1 MTPVP
6 IKLVDLMTAY
16 QGSALIGTA
25 VESGLA
31 DLLAE
36 GPLTIDEIIA
46 KLGTDDRGTMALL
59 AGLASY
65 ELVERDEDRFSLTGL
80 GAPLAGSHPET
91 VAQIVLKE
99 WFFYKLW
106 AEMPVA
112 VKDGHAR
119 TGPWRERLENDPSQ
133 AHAFLRALDDLCT
146 LFGGELPELA
156 GLDAAGRLLDA
167 GGGAGSH
174 AANLVE
180 ANPEI
185 EATVLD
191 LPGAEP
197 VLRERHPELGFV
209 EGKLGLRA
217 ALEHPPRPPG
227 RSLCPLRERSGLA
240 ARAGRQPGDLRLG
253 DRPRSHQPSG
263 RGQVH
268 PDDGGRERRRLDLVR
283 RGDRRLAH
291 RCRTRPP
298 ADEARLR
305 TDRSDPRPQD
315 LSVSGENQGS
325 TRQYPPP
332 HGRGK
337 PSDTSIFRM
346 KGVQGGMPMSGA
358 GET

>member
-36 GPLTIDEIIA
+36 GPLTLDEIIA

-209 EGKLGLRA
+209 EGDLDQPRFGRPEDENWDYVLLSNILHDHPADRCARYVSEAASLLAPGGSLVIYDWVIDPGRTSPPGVARFTPMMVVENEGGWTWSEEEIAGWLTDAGLDPQPMKRGFGPIAVIRGLR
-217 ALEHPPRPPG
+217 
-227 RSLCPLRERSGLA
+227 
-240 ARAGRQPGDLRLG
+240 
-253 DRPRSHQPSG
+253 
-263 RGQVH
+263 
-268 PDDGGRERRRLDLVR
+268 
-283 RGDRRLAH
+283 
-291 RCRTRPP
+291 T
-298 ADEARLR
+298 
-305 TDRSDPRPQD
+305 
-315 LSVSGENQGS
+315 
-325 TRQYPPP
+325 
-332 HGRGK
+332 
-337 PSDTSIFRM
+337 
-346 KGVQGGMPMSGA
+346 
-358 GET
+358 

>member
-36 GPLTIDEIIA
+36 GPLTLDEIIA

-65 ELVERDEDRFSLTGL
+65 ELVERDEDRFGLTGL

-106 AEMPVA
+106 AEMPIA

-209 EGKLGLRA
+209 EGDLDQPRFGRPEDENWDYVLLSNILHDHPADRCARHVSEAASLLGPGGSLVIYDWVIDPGRTSPPGVARFTPMMVVENEGGWTWSEEEIAGWLTDAGLDPQPMKRGFGPIAVIRGLR
-217 ALEHPPRPPG
+217 
-227 RSLCPLRERSGLA
+227 
-240 ARAGRQPGDLRLG
+240 
-253 DRPRSHQPSG
+253 
-263 RGQVH
+263 
-268 PDDGGRERRRLDLVR
+268 
-283 RGDRRLAH
+283 
-291 RCRTRPP
+291 T
-298 ADEARLR
+298 
-305 TDRSDPRPQD
+305 
-315 LSVSGENQGS
+315 
-325 TRQYPPP
+325 
-332 HGRGK
+332 
-337 PSDTSIFRM
+337 
-346 KGVQGGMPMSGA
+346 
-358 GET
+358 